1 MRRRLARRRLPGWT
15 TAAPEPGCAQVVEI
29 SLLFPVRSIRRDE
42 TGENCKRFGCLYM
55 KFNCVALIIIL
66 LLCAP
71 GCMSGGDSLVESTGT
86 IEATQVDIRSE
97 AAGRVLKLFFDEGD
111 RPKPGDVLATIDQEK
126 LELDLQT
133 ARGRLAEARARYE
146 QLENGF
152 RKEDVQKAREA
163 LQEAEILYN
172 NARREHDRMQQL
184 FASKVAPEESRDTV
198 ETNYKAAA
206 RRYER
211 AKQDYQMLQSGYRA
225 EDIAAGKAVVESAQ
239 AAVDL
244 AGRRVK
250 DATVVSP
257 CRGVVSE
264 RYVEVGELVSAGSML
279 FSIIDLQDIW
289 IMAYVSERNL
299 GKVKLGQSASVS
311 IDSFPER
318 AFPGKVVFISP
329 EAEFTPKNIQTR
341 EERVKLVY
349 GVKVRLQN
357 AEEILK
363 PGMPADVTIAAEP
376 AP

>member
-1 MRRRLARRRLPGWT
+1 
-15 TAAPEPGCAQVVEI
+15 
-29 SLLFPVRSIRRDE
+29 
-42 TGENCKRFGCLYM
+42 
-55 KFNCVALIIIL
+55 
-66 LLCAP
+66 
-71 GCMSGGDSLVESTGT
+71 MSGGDSLVESTGT